1 MARRVDGDLRDEAQ
15 PLARGDGDLAP
26 VVVQLPGEDFEQSG
40 LARPVL
46 AQKAHPLPGVHLEGE
61 AVQYF
66 VANLKLFPEA

>member
-1 MARRVDGDLRDEAQ
+1 MRPSRLPGAMD
-15 PLARGDGDLAP
+15 DLAP
-26 VVVQLPGEDFEQSG
+26 VVVQLPGEDVEQGG